1 MKVAPNRQGPSTES
15 LPENLFREPI
25 DCLYAEHFRLQTV
38 CDRLDQLASEDGTDG
53 VRQIAHAIIAYL
65 EQELPRHIADEE
77 DLLPLLRIRCEPAD
91 DIDTALAALDHEHR
105 NETHLC
111 EALFPQMRRL
121 AAGPPQ
127 EQLAEIRGQLSA
139 ISGSIRRHLAR
150 EEHLILP
157 LARRRL
163 LPSDMCVIGRRM
175 AARRGIT
182 YPDD

>member
-38 CDRLDQLASEDGTDG
+38 CDRLDQLSSEDVTDG
-53 VRQIAHAIIAYL
+53 ARQIAHAIIAYL

-77 DLLPLLRIRCEPAD
+77 DLLPLLRIRCGPAD
-91 DIDTALAALDHEHR
+91 DIDAALAALDDEHR

-111 EALFPQMRRL
+111 KALLPQLHRL
-121 AAGPPQ
+121 AAGPPR
-127 EQLAEIRGQLSA
+127 EELAEIRGQLSA
-139 ISGSIRRHLAR
+139 IAGSIRHHLAQ
-150 EEHLILP
+150 EERLILP

-163 LPSDMCVIGRRM
+163 LPSDICAIGRRM
-175 AARRGIT
+175 AARRGVT
-182 YPDD
+182 YPED